1 MKKKPQEL
9 YTLCILAQQEYIIGE
24 KWPLYAV
31 EQKLRNI
38 IFITG
43 SSMIATVFAYTC
55 TLPKPYS
62 KDDRSIE
69 SRHDITL
76 IK

>member
-1 MKKKPQEL
+1 MNKKPQEL

-38 IFITG
+38 MFITG
-43 SSMIATVFAYTC
+43 SSMIATVFAYMC
-55 TLPKPYS
+55 TFPKSYS
-62 KDDRSIE
+62 KDDRPIE
-69 SRHDITL
+69 I
-76 IK
+76 